1 MSFVYDSVGNLA
13 KQTNANGE
21 VIEYSYDK
29 LGNVTLI
36 QTPNTSTK
44 YEYDI
49 LGRLTKVTDKNNL
62 VTKYTYDS
70 VGNLI
75 KEEKGNGNHIQEY

>member
-1 MSFVYDSVGNLA
+1 MFKKKKKRKKTY
-13 KQTNANGE
+13 K
-21 VIEYSYDK
+21 
-29 LGNVTLI
+29 GNVTLI
-36 QTPNTSTK
+36 KTPNTSTK

-49 LGRLTKVTDKNNL
+49 LGRLSKVTDKNNL

-75 KEEKGNGNHIQEY
+75 KRRKGKWKLHNI

>member
-1 MSFVYDSVGNLA
+1 MFSLFL
-13 KQTNANGE
+13 
-21 VIEYSYDK
+21 
-29 LGNVTLI
+29 LI
-36 QTPNTSTK
+36 KTPNTSTK

-49 LGRLTKVTDKNNL
+49 LGRLSKVTDKNNL

-75 KEEKGNGNHIQEY
+75 KEEKGNGSYTTYEYDNLYRLKKLTNKKSSGEVISSYK